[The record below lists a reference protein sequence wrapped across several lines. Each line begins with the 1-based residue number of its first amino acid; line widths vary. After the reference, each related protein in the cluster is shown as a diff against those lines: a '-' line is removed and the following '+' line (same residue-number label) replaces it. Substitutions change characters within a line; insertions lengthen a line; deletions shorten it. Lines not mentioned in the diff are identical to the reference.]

1 MKNNLRIAILFTLI
15 TTVLFGVI
23 YPLTVNGLAQ
33 LLFPSKA
40 NGSLLGKDGH
50 VIGAA
55 LLGQPFSSPGYFH
68 SRPSRAA
75 TCYDAEQSSGSNM
88 RPTNQQRIGRLMA
101 DVDRLYTERH
111 RAPNAIALVTT
122 SD

>member
-40 NGSLLGKDGH
+40 NGSLLVKDGH
-50 VIGAA
+50 VIGSA
-55 LLGQPFSSPGYFH
+55 LLG
-68 SRPSRAA
+68 
-75 TCYDAEQSSGSNM
+75 
-88 RPTNQQRIGRLMA
+88 
-101 DVDRLYTERH
+101 
-111 RAPNAIALVTT
+111 
-122 SD
+122 

>member
-40 NGSLLGKDGH
+40 NGSLLVKDGH
-50 VIGAA
+50 VIGSA

-68 SRPSRAA
+68 SRPSYAG
-75 TCYDAEQSSGSNM
+75 TGYDAAQSAGSNLG
-88 RPTNQQRIGRLMA
+88 RTNHQLIERVNTDIDTRHPTNHGPQM
-101 DVDRLYTERH
+101 
-111 RAPNAIALVTT
+111 P
-122 SD
+122 